1 MIVWTPCNDQ
11 PSWFTA
17 VRSAGLLLLLAVL
30 PALAP
35 AGALDGALEVK
46 SAYVSVDKGVIELHA
61 QIQYPVNE
69 HMRAALRDGVTLIF
83 DLDVNVTRERR
94 YWMDAEVA
102 SLQLRRE
109 LAYHTVSDRFVVRD
123 SRGGEQE
130 SFATLE
136 GALEFLG
143 AVDGWP
149 ILVTSQLN
157 PRNDYRVGVRAS
169 VRRGRMPDT
178 LRTIMFWTNDW
189 HRSSEWYTWS
199 LPQ

>member
-1 MIVWTPCNDQ
+1 MILWTSCNDRSGGFATLRTAALLLWLALV
-11 PSWFTA
+11 PAA
-17 VRSAGLLLLLAVL
+17 VR
-30 PALAP
+30 
-35 AGALDGALEVK
+35 AGALDGTLEVK
-46 SAYVSVDKGVIELHA
+46 SAYVSVDKGVFELHSR
-61 QIQYPVNE
+61 IQYPVNE
-69 HMRAALRDGVTLIF
+69 HMRTALRDGVTLIF
-83 DLDVNVTRERR
+83 DLDVNVTRERH
-94 YWMDAEVA
+94 YWFDAEVA
-102 SLQLRRE
+102 NLQLRRE

-123 SRGGEQE
+123 ARGGEQE

-136 GALEFLG
+136 GALEYLG
-143 AVDGWP
+143 SVDGWP

-157 PRNDYRVGVRAS
+157 PRSDYRVGLRAS